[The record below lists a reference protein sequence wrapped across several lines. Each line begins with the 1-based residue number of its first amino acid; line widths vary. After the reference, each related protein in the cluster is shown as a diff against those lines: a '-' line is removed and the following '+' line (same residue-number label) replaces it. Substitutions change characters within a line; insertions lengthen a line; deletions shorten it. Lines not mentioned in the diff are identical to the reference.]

1 LNMPSRNE
9 NSRCE
14 NDFRELVDHLPQT
27 VFELDIDGKCRFTN
41 QYGYETFGYSEEDIV
56 KGVNFAQL
64 FVPEDRK
71 RVTENVYHILKSKKV
86 EGYEYTALR
95 KDGSVFQAL
104 IFSHP
109 IRQNGLTSGL
119 RGIVIDIT
127 DRKLVEREMK
137 NSRDQLRNL
146 SAHLQS
152 IREEERANI
161 AREIHDELGQSMTAL
176 KMDLNWLMKKV
187 TPDQK
192 TVIDKIE
199 SMSQLID
206 STIQTVRR
214 ISTELRPGLI
224 DDLGLTAAVEWYCGE
239 FQNRTG
245 ISCNLKLCQEEI
257 ALDQNR
263 AIAIFRIFQETLTN
277 VARHSFATRVEAG
290 LEIKDHILNL
300 NIRDNGV
307 GIPEEKIFDPQSLGL
322 IGVRER
328 VHPFGG
334 RVDIQGSEN
343 GGTIVQVTIPLD
355 HKDIT

>member
-1 LNMPSRNE
+1 MPLKREYKRN
-9 NSRCE
+9 
-14 NDFRELVDHLPQT
+14 FRELIDHLPQT
-27 VFELDIDGKCRFTN
+27 IFELDIDGKCRFSN
-41 QYGYETFGYSEEDIV
+41 QNGYETFGYSEEDIA
-56 KGVNFAQL
+56 KGIIFTQL
-64 FVPEDRK
+64 FIPEDRK

-86 EGYEYTALR
+86 EGHEYTAQR
-95 KDGSVFQAL
+95 KDGSVFHAL
-104 IFSHP
+104 IFSNP
-109 IRQNGLTSGL
+109 IRHEGSPSGL

-127 DRKLVEREMK
+127 DRKQVERELK
-137 NSRDQLRNL
+137 NSRDELRNL
-146 SAHLQS
+146 STHLQS

-187 TPDQK
+187 LPDQK
-192 TVIDKIE
+192 TVLDKIE

-214 ISTELRPGLI
+214 LSTELRPGLL
-224 DDLGLTAAVEWYCGE
+224 DDLGLTAAIEWYCGE

-245 ISCNLKLCQEEI
+245 ISCNLKLGQEEI
-257 ALDQNR
+257 TLDQNR

-277 VARHSFATRVEAG
+277 VARHSSATHVDAELA
-290 LEIKDHILNL
+290 ITDHTLNM

-328 VHPFGG
+328 VYPFGG
-334 RVDIQGSEN
+334 RVEIQAPVN
-343 GGTIVQVTIPLD
+343 GGTTVQVTIPLD